1 MDGRLIYFYDFSIEL
16 VTRMETLYERGE
28 KTNSMQISLTDM
40 WTISDQYFE
49 DSYDFI
55 DELNNGLQKLVCKFI
70 RSLTLKRCK
79 SIRDKAENFIHGK

>member
-1 MDGRLIYFYDFSIEL
+1 MDGRLIYFYDLSNEL
-16 VTRMETLYERGE
+16 ITQMATLYEGGK
-28 KTNSMQISLTDM
+28 KTNSMQIALTDM
-40 WTISDQYFE
+40 WTISDQYFD

-55 DELNNGLQKLVCKFI
+55 DELNSGLQKLVCKFI